1 MKHVY
6 VAMYINILIR
16 FIRVILRKLRYDP
29 NGYPGI
35 RVPEEFDGA
44 VLVIDFAEPGTKIV
58 GYMLPVRLFKN
69 PISAKDNLRI
79 TKLVML
85 NLRYVYPVDGL
96 VSEHSWDANL
106 VINGAAILSGRC
118 ENNIFRKMFVRSI
131 PGIEAAQLRDIS
143 DRVNKAVQEFLV

>member
-6 VAMYINILIR
+6 VAMYINIVIR

-35 RVPEEFDGA
+35 RVPEDFDGS
-44 VLVIDFAEPGTKIV
+44 VLVIGFAEPGTKIV
-58 GYMLPVRLFKN
+58 DYMFPVRLFKK

-79 TKLVML
+79 SQFVML
-85 NLRYVYPVDGL
+85 DLKYVYPVDGL
-96 VSEHSWDANL
+96 VSEYHWNANL
-106 VINGAAILSGRC
+106 VIEWAAILTGRC
-118 ENNIFRKMFVRSI
+118 EISNIRKMFVRSI